1 VAFFSIATTALSAER
16 PRVVAY
22 VPTWVD
28 LKAYADTIPYDKVTH
43 LNIAFA
49 NPKTDDGD
57 LSFDPRCDAVI
68 AKAHANGVKV
78 LISIGGGAAA
88 DNKVLKPR
96 YFRLI
101 APDQRAAFVAKLL
114 AYLTEHDFDG
124 LDVDIEGPSINADY
138 AGFIADCSAALKPKG
153 KLLTSALSVGY
164 GGKNVKDETLAY
176 FDFVNIMAYDATGTW
191 APNRPG
197 QHSSMELAKE
207 SIAYWQKH
215 GLTKDQT
222 VLGVPFY
229 GYSFG
234 NNPRKGNVSYGW
246 IVNQFPGAE
255 RTDEIGD
262 KIFYNGIPT
271 IRAKTRF
278 VLDEGLGGVMI
289 WSLDN
294 DVPGERSLLATIDAE
309 IKAAA
314 KPLPKP

>member
-1 VAFFSIATTALSAER
+1 MALLTFVLASATRAAER

-28 LKAYADTIPYDKVTH
+28 LKAFADTIPYDKVTH
-43 LNIAFA
+43 LNIAFS
-49 NPKTDDGD
+49 NPRNDDGD

-88 DNKVLKPR
+88 ESKVLKPR
-96 YFRLI
+96 YHRLI
-101 APDQRAAFVAKLL
+101 APEQRAGFVAKL
-114 AYLTEHDFDG
+114 ADYLVAHDFDG

-138 AGFIADCSAALKPKG
+138 GGFIADVSAALKAKH
-153 KLLTSALSVGY
+153 KLLTAALSQGY
-164 GGKNVKDETLAY
+164 GGKNVPDEALAH
-176 FDFVNIMAYDATGTW
+176 FDFVNVMAYDATGTW

-197 QHSSMELAKE
+197 QHSSMEHARQ
-207 SIAYWQKH
+207 SIDYWVRH
-215 GLTKDQT
+215 GLSKDRA

-234 NNPRKGNVSYGW
+234 NNPRKGNVPYNW
-246 IVNQFPGAE
+246 IVGQFPGAE
-255 RTDEIGD
+255 RVDEAGD

-271 IRAKTRF
+271 IRAKTRY
-278 VLDEGLGGVMI
+278 VLDERLGGVMI

-294 DVPGERSLLATIDAE
+294 DVPGERSLLNAIDAE
-309 IKAAA
+309 ITIGVK
-314 KPLPKP
+314 KQS